1 MYDPARDIFT
11 ASEDGPGDPDDQ
23 DPTERRANHASIG
36 KPEQPDHRARDA
48 AGQPSEHGVSELH
61 RNLPLPDVVHKDPS
75 NSTHSADVISSRM
88 PSERDQTASPKPRK
102 RDRSPEGHSEKNARF
117 HSSQVTSNT
126 LPSADGHHG
135 ASEPPNKRRKASPPS
150 EAREDRTSRGPENDS
165 EHQQSSHRER
175 PRDIHRAFR
184 RSRSPRRDDRK
195 QARSRSPQRRAPQ
208 QRRKGTHAARR
219 SPSPKAIQRT
229 PTPPPRSPP
238 RQRKRPGGASRIG
251 TVEKELLKQRQIGR
265 EQEQL
270 AEAKKAAAT
279 RGVHDVVRQHYN
291 AVPERGRDWRKTD
304 SRIKGLR
311 SFNNWIKS
319 TIIQRFSPNENSTSG
334 GAKVTGEGEFEPA
347 PQGILVL
354 DIGCGKG
361 GDLGKW
367 RQAPQQVELYVG
379 LDPAEISIDQ
389 ARERY
394 VQMRGGGLPIR
405 GGGRGGRG
413 RGGMAQRTFQG
424 EFFVKDCF
432 GEWLGDIPII
442 QEVGIDGSVGPGG
455 AGAISA
461 RWGGGGFDVVS
472 MMFCMHY
479 AFESEAKARGMLRN
493 VAGSLKK
500 GGRFLG
506 VIPNSDIIRAKVE
519 EFHRKRPKLP
529 ADGSASGE
537 STAAQGSNQKAEGAE
552 AGEVSDLAYPEWG
565 NSIYRVR
572 FPGKTPED
580 GVFRPPFGWRYSYF
594 MEEAVEEVPEYV
606 VPWEAFRAL
615 AEDYNLEQ
623 QYRKPFL
630 DVWQEEKDD
639 RILGPLSERMGVRER
654 NGGPLLVSDEEM
666 EAASFYHAFC
676 FYKV

>member
-1 MYDPARDIFT
+1 MPTSRATSQRDNT
-11 ASEDGPGDPDDQ
+11 S
-23 DPTERRANHASIG
+23 
-36 KPEQPDHRARDA
+36 
-48 AGQPSEHGVSELH
+48 PS
-61 RNLPLPDVVHKDPS
+61 
-75 NSTHSADVISSRM
+75 
-88 PSERDQTASPKPRK
+88 KPRK
-102 RDRSPEGHSEKNARF
+102 RGRSPESHHEKGANS
-117 HSSQVTSNT
+117 HSSQPTGDMP
-126 LPSADGHHG
+126 LYAEERHE
-135 ASEPPNKRRKASPPS
+135 ASEPPNKRRRPSPPS
-150 EAREDRTSRGPENDS
+150 GAREDTASRGPENGV
-165 EHQQSSHRER
+165 ENLRPSHRER
-175 PRDIHRAFR
+175 PGDIHRAFR
-184 RSRSPRRDDRK
+184 RSRSPGKDDRK
-195 QARSRSPQRRAPQ
+195 RARSRSPQRRSPQ
-208 QRRKGTHAARR
+208 QRRKGVYSARR
-219 SPSPKAIQRT
+219 SPSPKPIQRT

-251 TVEKELLKQRQIGR
+251 TAEKEILKQRQIDR

-319 TIIQRFSPNENSTSG
+319 TIIQRFSPNENYTPG
-334 GAKVTGEGEFEPA
+334 GANGRGGGEFEST
-347 PQGILVL
+347 PQGLLVL
-354 DIGCGKG
+354 DVGCGKG

-367 RQAPQQVELYVG
+367 QQAPQQVELYVG
-379 LDPAEISIDQ
+379 VDPAEVSIDQ

-394 VQMRGGGLPIR
+394 AQMR

-413 RGGMAQRTFQG
+413 GFRGGRPQRVFQG

-432 GEWLGDIPII
+432 GEWLGDIPVV

-455 AGAISA
+455 GGAISA

-472 MMFCMHY
+472 TMFCMHY

-506 VIPNSDIIRAKVE
+506 VIPNSDVIRSKVE
-519 EFHRKRPKLP
+519 GFYQTRPKISEN
-529 ADGSASGE
+529 GTASGE
-537 STAAQGSNQKAEGAE
+537 STAAQDAKEKTEGAE
-552 AGEVSDLAYPEWG
+552 SGEVTDQAFPEWG

-606 VPWEAFRAL
+606 VPWEAFRA
-615 AEDYNLEQ
+615 
-623 QYRKPFL
+623 
-630 DVWQEEKDD
+630 
-639 RILGPLSERMGVRER
+639 
-654 NGGPLLVSDEEM
+654 
-666 EAASFYHAFC
+666 
-676 FYKV
+676 